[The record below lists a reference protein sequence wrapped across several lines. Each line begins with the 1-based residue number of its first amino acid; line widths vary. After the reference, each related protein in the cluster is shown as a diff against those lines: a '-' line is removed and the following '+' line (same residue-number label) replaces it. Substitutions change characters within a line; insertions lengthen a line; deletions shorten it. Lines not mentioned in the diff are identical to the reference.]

1 MWRTDATST
10 WISKTETSLLA
21 VQMTTY
27 WYSGLMANLLL
38 NCTAFRTKW
47 WVNSNTMVMAI
58 RLLAQPSMAD
68 FFSLDASLTSWSRCT
83 IRNGVV
89 SRLSSLKLQ
98 NQLRSQ
104 CVAQL
109 KYLIKLF
116 LGLKAVRSSWYVLTF
131 SEIKFY
137 PITYTRDICCKIKCK
152 RY

>member
-1 MWRTDATST
+1 MDATLT
-10 WISKTETSLLA
+10 WINKTETSLLA

-27 WYSGLMANLLL
+27 WSSSLMANLLL
-38 NCTAFRTKW
+38 NCNAFRIKW
-47 WVNSNTMVMAI
+47 WVKSNLMVMAI

-68 FFSLDASLTSWSRCT
+68 SCSLDARLTSWSRCT
-83 IRNGVV
+83 TRNGGV
-89 SRLSSLKLQ
+89 SRHSSLKLQ

-104 CVAQL
+104 CVAPL
-109 KYLIKLF
+109 KYLIKWF

-137 PITYTRDICCKIKCK
+137 PITYTRDICWKITGK